1 MLRINKQ
8 HAWVVYELGEKVQF
22 KKNPTFVDVLWVEN
36 CNLATKASGVVES
49 ERSNVTGW
57 LVRPVGSPSNRY
69 VVSDEEMRKRYKPY
83 ADEDRLQKYGE
94 DYFWDV
100 AKQQE
105 WTFVSVPQHRQVVFV
120 TQDVV
125 FPDPWEGIDFTL
137 LAGGVLVDNGNS
149 SVYGINPVEF
159 WDTHERV
166 SE

>member
-1 MLRINKQ
+1 MLRITKK
-8 HAWVVYELGEKVQF
+8 HALVIYKSGEKVLF

-36 CNLATKASGVVES
+36 CNLTTKASGVVES

-83 ADEDRLQKYGE
+83 ANEDRLQKYGE

-105 WTFVSVPQHRQVVFV
+105 MKFVSVSQHRQVVFV

-125 FPDPWEGIDFTL
+125 FPDPWEGNDFTL
-137 LAGGVLVDNGNS
+137 LAGGVLVDNGDS

-159 WDTHERV
+159 WKTHERV
-166 SE
+166 GE